1 MMRRMNEKIRMI
13 AKNDDDFEDGN
24 EDMDDNNFS
33 HEEYDNNFEDTIEC
47 IHLMYNTTIGM

>member
-1 MMRRMNEKIRMI
+1 MRRMNEKIRMI